1 MQKKIAEPAPIPLLN
16 LRSLR
21 VRLALVSGLLV
32 LFAAGLILIIP
43 PNVTSADASS
53 HIQFLA
59 LISLTL
65 CSSAIVYFLLGRVT
79 RPIME
84 LKKCVEALGQGSQET
99 TLSIDCD
106 CEIGELAD
114 AYRTMATKVA
124 EDNNRLQELAFIDPV
139 TGTQNRLKLSKDIN
153 NKVKGHLIVA
163 IEIENYRNLIDRLGF
178 HLTDE
183 FMLEIVN
190 KLRCY
195 FEENGYT
202 NSLSENFDDCKH
214 FELYRFSDQ
223 KFIIILFDDAL
234 NTTHSRELIREL
246 FDILEN
252 SISIRN
258 QRISLKT
265 SLGAVEVE
273 GNPLL
278 NLRHI
283 QNVKYSLIKA
293 KKLEKRFYFS
303 RNAKIEAEIKQRDT
317 LEASLSDAFERHE
330 FEVHYQPKYSLADD
344 SLCGLEALVRWNH
357 PELGLLF
364 PGSFLP
370 IVESSGNLGR
380 IAEEVLRITS
390 KDISNSVNTALIS
403 QKISINI
410 CPSQFLDENFSKK
423 FLDQLNGLGVAP
435 ANYELEVT
443 ETVALRDTDIA
454 ERHMSE
460 LKNAGFSISIDDF
473 GMGFSNLSQLSRL
486 PFDCLKIDKSLVD
499 GLVDKKNNR
508 TIIGSIIRM
517 AHGLEH
523 YVVAEGVE
531 NPEQLKIL
539 RELGCDAVQGYYV
552 GRPTSLSDLFSPNDT
567 HRSAHL
573 AFGANG
579 LA

>member
-1 MQKKIAEPAPIPLLN
+1 MQNKPADPAAFALLN

-21 VRLALVSGLLV
+21 VRLAVVSGLFV
-32 LFAAGLILIIP
+32 LLAVGLILI
-43 PNVTSADASS
+43 VSSKTTSADASS
-53 HIQFLA
+53 HILFLT
-59 LISLTL
+59 LISLPL
-65 CSSAIVYFLLGRVT
+65 FSSAIVYFLLGRVT

-84 LKKCVEALGQGSQET
+84 LKKCVEAFGQGSQET
-99 TLSIDCD
+99 TPALDCD

-114 AYRTMATKVA
+114 AYRTMVTKLN
-124 EDNNRLQELAFIDPV
+124 EHSNRLQELAFIDPL
-139 TGTQNRLKLSKDIN
+139 TGAQNRLKLSKDIT
-153 NKVKGHLIVA
+153 NKIKGGLILA
-163 IEIENYRNLIDRLGF
+163 IEIENYKNLIDRLGF
-178 HLTDE
+178 HLADE
-183 FMLEIVN
+183 FLLEIVN
-190 KLRCY
+190 KLRCF
-195 FEENGYT
+195 FEEQGFKRT
-202 NSLSENFDDCKH
+202 LSANFDDCKH
-214 FELYRFSDQ
+214 FQLYRFSDQ
-223 KFIIILFDDAL
+223 KFIIILFDDAP
-234 NTTHSRELIREL
+234 NTAHSRELIRDL

-273 GNPLL
+273 GSQLL
-278 NLRHI
+278 NLNHI

-303 RNAKIEAEIKQRDT
+303 RNAEIEAEIKQRDT
-317 LEASLSDAFERHE
+317 LEASLSNAFERHE

-390 KDISNSVNTALIS
+390 KDISNNANTALIS

-435 ANYELEVT
+435 ANYELELT

-552 GRPTSLSDLFSPNDT
+552 GRPASLSDLLSPNDT
-567 HRSAHL
+567 RQSAHL
-573 AFGANG
+573 AFGAYG